1 MLFRTESTAIQG
13 VMKMARPFKGLFL
26 QKTGAP
32 FFFSF
37 VTYTPQTK
45 EQMIACGDLAENE
58 EFLSQVVCDFL
69 LFVSEG
75 ILGRALTADFPISY
89 DDVIVVCSRKRG
101 DGVQHEYLIRIM
113 DRSWTHEGQMLLLND
128 LTAILSHPLWDG
140 AMLRH
145 D

>member
-1 MLFRTESTAIQG
+1 MS
-13 VMKMARPFKGLFL
+13 RPFKGLYL

-32 FFFSF
+32 FVYSF

-45 EQMIACGDLAENE
+45 EQMIACGDLTEGE

-75 ILGRALTADFPISY
+75 ILGRALTVDFPISY
-89 DDVIVVCSRKRG
+89 DDVIVICSRQRG
-101 DGVQHEYLIRIM
+101 DGVQHEYLIQVI
-113 DRSWTHEGQMLLLND
+113 DRGWMHDDQTLLLND

-140 AMLRH
+140 AILRP

>member
-1 MLFRTESTAIQG
+1 MS
-13 VMKMARPFKGLFL
+13 RPFKGLYL

-32 FFFSF
+32 FVYSF

-45 EQMIACGDLAENE
+45 EQMIACGDLTEGE

-75 ILGRALTADFPISY
+75 ILGRALTVDFPISY
-89 DDVIVVCSRKRG
+89 DDVIVICSRQRG
-101 DGVQHEYLIRIM
+101 DGVQHEYLIQVI
-113 DRSWTHEGQMLLLND
+113 DRGWMHEDQTLLLND

-140 AMLRH
+140 AILRP

>member
-1 MLFRTESTAIQG
+1 MS
-13 VMKMARPFKGLFL
+13 RPFKGLYL

-32 FFFSF
+32 FVFSF

-45 EQMIACGDLAENE
+45 EQMISCGDLAEGE
-58 EFLSQVVCDFL
+58 AFLSQVVCDFL

-75 ILGRALTADFPISY
+75 ILGRALTVDFPISY
-89 DDVIVVCSRKRG
+89 DDVIVICSRQRG
-101 DGVQHEYLIRIM
+101 NGVQHEYLIKVV
-113 DRSWTHEGQMLLLND
+113 DRGWMHDDQTLLLND

-140 AMLRH
+140 AILRP

>member
-1 MLFRTESTAIQG
+1 MS
-13 VMKMARPFKGLFL
+13 RPFKGLYL

-32 FFFSF
+32 FVYSF

-45 EQMIACGDLAENE
+45 EQMIACGDLAEGE

-75 ILGRALTADFPISY
+75 ILGRALTVDFPISY
-89 DDVIVVCSRKRG
+89 DDVIVICSRQRG
-101 DGVQHEYLIRIM
+101 NGVQHEYLIQVV
-113 DRSWTHEGQMLLLND
+113 DRGCMREDLTLLLND
-128 LTAILSHPLWDG
+128 VTAILSHPLWDG
-140 AMLRH
+140 AILRP